1 MPPVVLD
8 ENGVALTAKRKREQR
23 LEKCHDCH
31 NSADYRSR
39 QCVMQ
44 DLDLMRVKKDRF
56 KSNGC
61 EANEIEIAVSMNR

>member
-1 MPPVVLD
+1 MTPAVLD
-8 ENGVALTAKRKREQR
+8 KNSIALTAKHKREQR

-44 DLDLMRVKKDRF
+44 DLDLMRVKKEDL
-56 KSNGC
+56 
-61 EANEIEIAVSMNR
+61 NRMDVKQIR